1 MKDSQY
7 IKDIFDWLQT
17 GGIKFENTPEQK
29 NLGLNILKE
38 EYEELV
44 EGLIREDR
52 NEILDGSVDE
62 IWMIVNNLIF
72 NGISY
77 EEFMEYFQK
86 VSMSNWSK
94 YCTTQEA
101 AEETVRSYMEG
112 THPNK
117 MGQKIECYWECVKG
131 IYVIKRM
138 DGKILKSLYFTD
150 VKDIE
155 NDENN

>member
-17 GGIKFENTPEQK
+17 GGIKNENTGSQK
-29 NLGLNILKE
+29 NLGLDILKE

-44 EGLIREDR
+44 SGLIKEDKE
-52 NEILDGSVDE
+52 EILDGAVDLV
-62 IWMIVNNLIF
+62 WVLCNNLLF
-72 NGISY
+72 NEISY
-77 EEFMEYFQK
+77 EEFMEYFHK

-94 YCTTQEA
+94 YCTTQEV
-101 AEETVRSYMEG
+101 AEETVKAYMEG

-117 MGQKIECYWECVKG
+117 MGQKIDCYWECVKG

-155 NDENN
+155 NDNN

>member
-17 GGIKFENTPEQK
+17 GGIKYENTPEQK
-29 NLGLNILKE
+29 NLGLDILKE

-44 EGLIREDR
+44 EGLIKEDR

-62 IWMIVNNLIF
+62 IWMICNNLIF

-94 YCTTQEA
+94 YCTTQEV
-101 AEETVRSYMEG
+101 AEETVLAYQSG
-112 THPNK
+112 DHWDKP
-117 MGQKIECYWECVKG
+117 GIKIECYWEQVG
-131 IYVIKRM
+131 NVYVIKRN
-138 DGKILKSLYFTD
+138 DGKILKSLYYTS
-150 VKDIE
+150 VE
-155 NDENN
+155 NV

>member
-44 EGLIREDR
+44 EGLIKEDR

-62 IWMIVNNLIF
+62 IWMICNNLIF

-94 YCTTQEA
+94 YCTTQEV
-101 AEETVRSYMEG
+101 AEETVLAYSEG
-112 THPNK
+112 LHWDKP
-117 MGQKIECYWECVKG
+117 GIKIECYWEQVG
-131 IYVIKRM
+131 NVYVIKRN
-138 DGKILKSLYFTD
+138 DGKILKSLYYTS
-150 VKDIE
+150 VE
-155 NDENN
+155 NV

>member
-17 GGIKFENTPEQK
+17 GGIKYENTPEQK
-29 NLGLNILKE
+29 NLGLDILKE

-44 EGLIREDR
+44 EGLIKEDR
-52 NEILDGSVDE
+52 NEILDGAVDE

-72 NGISY
+72 NGITY

-94 YCTTQEA
+94 YCTTQEV
-101 AEETVRSYMEG
+101 AEETVSAYQNAVHWDKPG
-112 THPNK
+112 I
-117 MGQKIECYWECVKG
+117 KIECYWEQVG
-131 IYVIKRM
+131 NVYVIKRN
-138 DGKILKSLYFTD
+138 DGKILKSLYYTS
-150 VKDIE
+150 VE
-155 NDENN
+155 NV

>member
-1 MKDSQY
+1 MKE
-7 IKDIFDWLQT
+7 IEDIFKWLEV
-17 GGIKFENTPEQK
+17 GGIKYENTPEQK
-29 NLGLNILKE
+29 QLGLNLLKE
-38 EYEELV
+38 EYDELV
-44 EGLIREDR
+44 TGLINEDKE
-52 NEILDGSVDE
+52 EILDGCVDE

-94 YCTTQEA
+94 YCTTVA
-101 AEETVRSYMEG
+101 MAEETVKAYSEG

-117 MGQKIECYWECVKG
+117 PGVKIECYWEQVG
-131 IYVIKRM
+131 NVYVIKRN

-150 VKDIE
+150 VEDV
-155 NDENN
+155 